1 MKGRF
6 LIFDPVKEVTV
17 QQPGCT
23 IPGFA
28 FSHTSSRPPGNIL
41 LPVTVKRINMK
52 SVVFSASAF
61 ILLSLAVSCNNETN
75 PDFQVLVK
83 EMNLKTGAVI
93 SCGPADKQYGDVDFA
108 VSGSAE
114 SKADFTLGVKLL
126 HSFEYDEAEKVFA
139 RIIEREPG
147 LAMAYWGVAMAN
159 FHPLWTPPTEAEL
172 EKGAKSITIAQGIE
186 EKPAREAA
194 YINALATFYK
204 DWQTIDYRTRTLA
217 FEKAM
222 EGLYNDFPDDTET
235 AVFYALSLVAAADP
249 SDKTFQKQKKAGNLL
264 NRLYPDQP
272 NHPGIVHYLIHTYD
286 YPELARAALP
296 AARKYAS
303 IAPSSAHALHMPSHI
318 FTRLGLW
325 QECIQSNLASVNSA
339 QCYAEQAGI
348 NGHWDEELHG
358 LDYLVYAHLQ
368 QGDNEAAKK
377 QWDYLAAIKEVH
389 PVNFKVAYAFAAIPS
404 RYLLE
409 NRLWKEAAGLQVKPA
424 NFTWEAYPWQK
435 AMIHFTRLLG
445 AVHTSQLENA
455 KAEMLQLTRMQK
467 ELAAQKDAYKANQ
480 VQIQV
485 TAAEAWIKWKEG
497 KKEEALQLM
506 AEAAASEDKTE
517 KHPVTPGEVVPA
529 KELLGDMLLAMNKP
543 AAALAVYADNLQKRP
558 NRFNALY
565 GAALAAER
573 SGDASKAE
581 SYYRQLLTIVKP
593 GTAQR
598 AEVNAARRFVEK
610 RIGLQKKM
618 V

>member
-1 MKGRF
+1 
-6 LIFDPVKEVTV
+6 
-17 QQPGCT
+17 
-23 IPGFA
+23 
-28 FSHTSSRPPGNIL
+28 
-41 LPVTVKRINMK
+41 MK
-52 SVVFSASAF
+52 SKPFFVAFTLLSATVFSCGDENVQD
-61 ILLSLAVSCNNETN
+61 L
-75 PDFQVLVK
+75 QVLVK

-93 SCGPADKQYGDVDFA
+93 SCGPADKQFGDVDFA

-114 SKADFTLGVKLL
+114 SKADFTLAVKLL

-139 RIIEREPG
+139 RIINREPG

-172 EKGAKSITIAQGIE
+172 EKGAKAITIAQGIA

-204 DWQTIDYRTRTLA
+204 DWQTVDHRTRTLA

-222 EGLYNDFPDDTET
+222 EDLYNNFPTDKET
-235 AVFYALSLVAAADP
+235 AVFYSLALVAAADP
-249 SDKTFQKQKKAGNLL
+249 ADKTFQKQKKAGNLL
-264 NRLYPDQP
+264 NRLYPGQP

-286 YPELARAALP
+286 YPELATAALP

-348 NGHWDEELHG
+348 IGHWDEELHG
-358 LDYLVYAHLQ
+358 LDYLVYAYLQ

-377 QWDYLAAIKEVH
+377 QWDYLATINEVH

-409 NRLWKEAAGLQVKPA
+409 NRLWQEAANLQVKPA

-445 AVHTSQLENA
+445 AVHTGQLEKA
-455 KAEMLQLTRMQK
+455 KAELVQLSRMRN
-467 ELAAQKDAYKANQ
+467 ELAAQKDAYKVNQ

-497 KKEEALQLM
+497 KTEEALQLM
-506 AEAAASEDKTE
+506 TEAAGREDKTE

-529 KELLGDMLLAMNKP
+529 RELLGDMLLQVNKP
-543 AAALAVYADNLQKRP
+543 AAALAVYMENLQKRP

-565 GAALAAER
+565 SAALAAER
-573 SGDASKAE
+573 SGNATKAE
-581 SYYRQLLTIVKP
+581 TYYRQLLAMVKP
-593 GTAQR
+593 GAAQR
-598 AEVNAARRFVEK
+598 TEVNAARRYVEK
-610 RIGLQKKM
+610 RTGLQKKS